1 MKTRLFADRS
11 YLLVAILILFLL
23 MISTTMAQ
31 NHRLTD
37 LCNHKYA
44 KQNLITAL
52 HSSNAGVRE
61 SAVYLIGKY
70 RFIDFEDEL
79 IKQLQ
84 VESEADIKILIG
96 LAFFRMN
103 SEKGMKELKEISDHD
118 QNIKVKRMS
127 QAICK
132 EFFENNSDNKVTAQ

>member
-1 MKTRLFADRS
+1 M
-11 YLLVAILILFLL
+11 
-23 MISTTMAQ
+23 
-31 NHRLTD
+31 
-37 LCNHKYA
+37 
-44 KQNLITAL
+44 
-52 HSSNAGVRE
+52 
-61 SAVYLIGKY
+61 
-70 RFIDFEDEL
+70 